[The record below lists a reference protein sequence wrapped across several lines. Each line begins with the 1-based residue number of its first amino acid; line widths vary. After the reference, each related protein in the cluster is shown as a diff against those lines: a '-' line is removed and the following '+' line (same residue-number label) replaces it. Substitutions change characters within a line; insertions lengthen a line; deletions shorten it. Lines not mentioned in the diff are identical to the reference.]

1 MKVVREGTLFLT
13 LHINRTQEVHV
24 CIVRNYESRTD
35 ECLQKVAASAAETR
49 PSRRELFRDEND
61 ENIENNCHNLN
72 NSSSSSSSR
81 RLVIDD
87 HDYGNN
93 GGATR

>member
-1 MKVVREGTLFLT
+1 M
-13 LHINRTQEVHV
+13 
-24 CIVRNYESRTD
+24 
-35 ECLQKVAASAAETR
+35 AASAAETR

-61 ENIENNCHNLN
+61 ENSENNCNI
-72 NSSSSSSSR
+72 SK

>member
-1 MKVVREGTLFLT
+1 MFS
-13 LHINRTQEVHV
+13 
-24 CIVRNYESRTD
+24 IVRNYESRTD

-61 ENIENNCHNLN
+61 ENSENNCHNLN
-72 NSSSSSSSR
+72 SSSSR